1 MKERLIISRQLR
13 FLSLSLRPIG
23 QILIVIGS
31 SLVILT
37 ISPVSKTIMANT
49 MVLNATEL
57 NQKIQELPDW
67 KIEDDTLTKTFEF
80 KDFVTAIDFV
90 NQLVEPAE
98 SAGHHP
104 DLAISYNKVSVS
116 LTTHDAGGITQK
128 DFDLAREISE
138 LNP

>member
-1 MKERLIISRQLR
+1 MKDRLLISRQLR

-67 KIEDDTLTKTFEF
+67 KIKDNTLTKTFEF

-128 DFDLAREISE
+128 DFDLAREISQ